1 MSSLPYP
8 PDFDVNYHADR
19 QEERRRR
26 AREALDPSDVLAEV
40 QSLMLGIADDTQH
53 PLWSLL
59 ERCTR
64 QGTATETGKTPHVA
78 EGVGAAFLPLID
90 KAITRLVTER
100 LADVGAWEG

>member
-53 PLWSLL
+53 PL
-59 ERCTR
+59 
-64 QGTATETGKTPHVA
+64 
-78 EGVGAAFLPLID
+78 
-90 KAITRLVTER
+90 
-100 LADVGAWEG
+100 